1 MEALVAVA
9 EVAFVVAEVAIAEIA
24 TEAIVA
30 AAEVAIAETAM
41 EAIGVAEEVAIA
53 VVMEVAMAVGME
65 DKVMTRDP
73 IKRIVPW
80 LGIRLSTII
89 SM

>member
-30 AAEVAIAETAM
+30 AAEVATAEIAM

-53 VVMEVAMAVGME
+53 VAMAVGME

-73 IKRIVPW
+73 IRRILW
-80 LGIRLSTII
+80 L
-89 SM
+89 